1 MLIISGHYN
10 FDALHIMKM
19 HLDFDLITYRNEI
32 HISVSHSAAIPLNV
46 TIELIL
52 ATDIMPII
60 QNV

>member
-19 HLDFDLITYRNEI
+19 HIDFDLITHCSEI
-32 HISVSHSAAIPLNV
+32 HISLSHSAAIPLNV

-52 ATDIMPII
+52 DTL
-60 QNV
+60 Q